1 MRFSKKF
8 IEQVIFDKKVILG
21 PFNIKVFEFTDEMC
35 APVYVI
41 TAVRDIFQLGLY
53 VGRVL

>member
-21 PFNIKVFEFTDEMC
+21 PFNIKVFEFTDGMC
-35 APVYVI
+35 ALCVF
-41 TAVRDIFQLGLY
+41 TAVGVIFQLGL
-53 VGRVL
+53 